1 MKRFIL
7 AGVLAVSTLWFSAPA
22 MAAVPAPLPQAASS
36 FNSGSL
42 HVDVYG
48 TAGKPAM
55 IFIPGL
61 ACGPWEWSGEIAR
74 FSPDYTIYALT
85 LPGFDGQPAIDGG
98 LFAKVSADFWTLL
111 QTRNI
116 QEPIVVGHS
125 LGGTLAFM
133 LAEQHSDRLRGV
145 IAVDGMPV
153 FPGMEHLTAAQRSA
167 AGAQIA
173 ASMSGATHEQF
184 EAAEKTYVLPY
195 LMISPQD
202 VAQAAPLTARSD
214 PKASGAWMLQDMTMD
229 LRPQL
234 NAISAPVLEI
244 TSFDP
249 SFDPKGPAHIASTAQ
264 KQAYYASLLAGDS
277 TAKVQVIENSR
288 HFIMYDQ
295 PQALHAAI
303 AQFITSLPGA

>member
-1 MKRFIL
+1 MKPVIL
-7 AGVLAVSTLWFSAPA
+7 AGVLAASALLFSAPVS
-22 MAAVPAPLPQAASS
+22 AAVPPPLPAAASS

-48 TAGKPAM
+48 TPGKPAM

-61 ACGPWEWSGEIAR
+61 TCGPWEWSGEIAR

-85 LPGFDGQPAIDGG
+85 LPGFDGQPPISGD
-98 LFAKVSADFWTLL
+98 LFAKVSTDFWGLL
-111 QTRNI
+111 QSKKIDN
-116 QEPIVVGHS
+116 PIVIGHS

-133 LAEQHSDRLRGV
+133 LAEQHADRLRAV

-153 FPGMEHLTAAQRSA
+153 FPGLERMTAAQRDA
-167 AGAQIA
+167 TGTQIA
-173 ASMSGATHEQF
+173 ASMSGATHDQF

-214 PKASGAWMLQDMTMD
+214 PKASGAWMEQDMAMD

-234 NAISAPVLEI
+234 NAITTPVLEI

-249 SFDPKGPAHIASTAQ
+249 TFDPKGPGHIASTAQ

-277 TAKVQVIENSR
+277 TAKVEVVDNSR

-295 PQALHAAI
+295 PQALHSDI
-303 AQFITSLPGA
+303 AQFIGTLH

>member
-1 MKRFIL
+1 MKPVIL
-7 AGVLAVSTLWFSAPA
+7 AGVLAASALLFSAPVS
-22 MAAVPAPLPQAASS
+22 AAVPPPLPAAASS

-48 TAGKPAM
+48 TPGKPAM

-61 ACGPWEWSGEIAR
+61 TCGPWEWSGEITR

-85 LPGFDGQPAIDGG
+85 LPGFDGQPPISGD
-98 LFAKVSADFWTLL
+98 LFGKVSSDFWGLL
-111 QTRNI
+111 QSKKIDN
-116 QEPIVVGHS
+116 PIVIGHS

-133 LAEQHSDRLRGV
+133 LAEQHSDRLRAV

-153 FPGMEHLTAAQRSA
+153 FPGLERMTAAQRDA
-167 AGAQIA
+167 TGTQIA
-173 ASMSGATHEQF
+173 ASMSGATHDQF

-195 LMISPQD
+195 LMISAQD

-214 PKASGAWMLQDMTMD
+214 PKASGAWMEQDMAMD

-234 NAISAPVLEI
+234 NAITTPVLEI

-249 SFDPKGPAHIASTAQ
+249 TFDPKGPGHIASTAQ

-277 TAKVQVIENSR
+277 TVKVEVVDDSR

-295 PQALHAAI
+295 PQALHSDI
-303 AQFITSLPGA
+303 AQFIGTLH